1 VRFYFVSGVEQN
13 KVTFNTSIIHLFFI
27 QLVCIA
33 LKNAVI
39 FLMSKKFSLR
49 FVKHFQ
55 FHISAFVNMECKE
68 NDVND
73 ADIDDRFPADIEKAA
88 NRATLTFINK

>member
-1 VRFYFVSGVEQN
+1 M
-13 KVTFNTSIIHLFFI
+13 FI
-27 QLVCIA
+27 LISAAKISCIDIC
-33 LKNAVI
+33 L
-39 FLMSKKFSLR
+39 LETSKKFSLR

-55 FHISAFVNMECKE
+55 FHIIAFVNMECKE

-73 ADIDDRFPADIEKAA
+73 ADIDHRFPTDIEKAA

>member
-1 VRFYFVSGVEQN
+1 LHCIKKRSRIFDVYFNFCG
-13 KVTFNTSIIHLFFI
+13 
-27 QLVCIA
+27 
-33 LKNAVI
+33 KNHVA
-39 FLMSKKFSLR
+39 KFSLR

-55 FHISAFVNMECKE
+55 FHIIAFVNMECKE
-68 NDVND
+68 NDVSD

>member
-1 VRFYFVSGVEQN
+1 
-13 KVTFNTSIIHLFFI
+13 LFI

-33 LKNAVI
+33 LKNAVV
-39 FLMSKKFSLR
+39 FLMFILSGSWSCIDICLLETSKKFSLR

-55 FHISAFVNMECKE
+55 FHIIAFVNMECKE

>member
-1 VRFYFVSGVEQN
+1 MRYR
-13 KVTFNTSIIHLFFI
+13 KLPT
-27 QLVCIA
+27 
-33 LKNAVI
+33 
-39 FLMSKKFSLR
+39 
-49 FVKHFQ
+49 
-55 FHISAFVNMECKE
+55 FHIIAFVNMECKE